1 MTLNRRD
8 FLTGLA
14 GAAGAAVLL
23 GSTGCATLPGVGSGA
38 PAIHG
43 SRRRFSFAH
52 ITDQHVRRKRKGD
65 IGYAACIA
73 DVKKLRPR
81 PAFALMGGDMPFDG
95 NYNEKDEFIDQIHIY
110 KDVSDQLGLPY
121 FHCMGNHD
129 TLGWSSR
136 RKVPVDDPDLGKKL
150 IMDMLDWD
158 SSYYSFDFG
167 GWHFVVLDCILPWE
181 HPEHGPVY
189 KAELGEEQREWLAA
203 DLGRAAGRPTVCMTH
218 IAMFCNIG
226 QLQGNMER
234 KAMDGSMVINDTR
247 EVRRILERHNVR
259 AVLQGHS
266 HDVQE
271 YYYNGIHYIT
281 TQAASGA
288 WWSGN
293 WHGFEPGYTIFHV
306 DGDMLTW
313 ERREYEWKE
322 QLEPEDTLERQKLDE
337 RAAEL
342 AAQWEARLADE
353 AAGAAT
359 KPRPAPR
366 LTVPLGG

>member
-8 FLTGLA
+8 FLSSLA
-14 GAAGAAVLL
+14 GAAGAATLL
-23 GSTGCATLPGVGSGA
+23 GPTGCATLSGGGS

-43 SRRRFSFAH
+43 TSRRFSFVH
-52 ITDQHVRRKRKGD
+52 LTDMHVRRKRKGD
-65 IGYAACIA
+65 LGYAVCID
-73 DVKKLRPR
+73 DVKKNFHKA
-81 PAFALMGGDMPFDG
+81 AFAMMGGDLAFDG
-95 NYNEKDEFIDQIHIY
+95 NYNEKDEFIDQIGIY
-110 KDVSDQLGLPY
+110 KDVSDQLGRPY

-129 TLGWSSR
+129 TLGLSSR
-136 RKVPVDDPDLGKKL
+136 RKVPTDDPDIGKKL
-150 IMDMLDWD
+150 IQDMLDWP
-158 SSYYSFDFG
+158 SPHYSFDFG
-167 GWHFVVLDCILPWE
+167 GWHFVVLDSILTHENPTS
-181 HPEHGPVY
+181 GPSY
-189 KAELGEEQREWLAA
+189 KAEVGEEQREWLAA
-203 DLGRAAGRPTVCMTH
+203 DLGRAAGRPTVCMIH

-226 QLQGNMER
+226 QLQGNVER

-293 WHGFEPGYTIFHV
+293 WHGFEPGYTALHV
-306 DGDMLTW
+306 DGDKLTW
-313 ERREYEWKE
+313 ERRDYDWKE
-322 QLEPEDTLERQKLDE
+322 QLEPEDTLERGKLDE

-342 AAQWEARLADE
+342 AAQYEARVADE
-353 AAGAAT
+353 AAGEAMQ
-359 KPRPAPR
+359 PAP
-366 LTVPLGG
+366 LPALAVPLGG